1 MQKYKLINNYQVME
15 NKIWVQREISEN
27 VSSGSKCNFSVDL

>member
-15 NKIWVQREISEN
+15 NKIWVQREIS
-27 VSSGSKCNFSVDL
+27 KKKFLI

>member
-15 NKIWVQREISEN
+15 NKIWVQREISE
-27 VSSGSKCNFSVDL
+27 KKFLI